1 MADQLLELLQALAR
15 EPDPPT
21 TARSGSEALDTHV
34 ADSLS
39 GLVFDELAAA
49 GHIADIGSG
58 AGFPGLVL
66 AAALPGARVDMIE
79 SQSRKTAVS
88 DRLLQAGRLANARSV
103 TARAEDW
110 ALRPPPLGGREAY
123 DAVTARAL
131 APLAVI
137 AEYAAPLLAAEGV
150 LVAWKGGRDED
161 EERALAAAAPRLA
174 MELVEVRRV
183 EPFAGARRRHLHLL
197 RKVGPTPDGLPRRA
211 GLAAKRPFGAEGA
224 RRSAPN

>member
-1 MADQLLELLQALAR
+1 LLDGLGAAR
-15 EPDPPT
+15 
-21 TARSGSEALDTHV
+21 
-34 ADSLS
+34 
-39 GLVFDELAAA
+39 
-49 GHIADIGSG
+49 HIADIGSG

-66 AAALPGARVDMIE
+66 AAALPDARVELIE

-88 DRLLQAGRLANARSV
+88 DRLLQAARLTNARSV

-110 ALRPPPLGGREAY
+110 AASPPPLGGREAY

-137 AEYAAPLLAAEGV
+137 AEYAAPLLADGGV
-150 LVAWKGGRDED
+150 LVAWKGGRDEN
-161 EERALAAAAPRLA
+161 EERGLAAAAPRLA

-197 RKVGPTPDGLPRRA
+197 RKAGPTPEGLPRRA
-211 GLAAKRPFGAEGA
+211 GLAAKRPFGAEGV
-224 RRSAPN
+224 RRSAPK